1 MAQFVIFDEVNL
13 VAVKSRPRVPLH
25 DRSKPELVTVPNLI
39 DVQVASFKKFIS
51 HGLKEEFSNISPIV
65 AYGGKYELEFL
76 GDYHLD
82 EPEYSFEECQHREI
96 TFSAALRV
104 PVRLV
109 NRETGEITEQT
120 VFMSDIPLMSD
131 TGTFLV
137 NGTERVVVSQFIR
150 SPGVYFRKKPGL
162 TPDRHSFRATVIP
175 NRGAWLEVETDS
187 SQLLYAN
194 INKIRKVPVSTF
206 LGALGFTSDELLEKC
221 GRFDSFVRTI
231 EKHPVPFVDDALIEI
246 YRKLRPG
253 DPVTLDGAKALLHN
267 LFFEPSKF
275 DLGDVGRYRI
285 NRRLDLD
292 VDMGIH
298 VLTRDDILSVVE
310 YTAMLVSGEGI
321 IDDIDHLGNRR
332 VRSVG
337 EQLQKQFRIG
347 LARLERLIKEQLA
360 VKGNDRIV
368 PQHLINIRPLVAVM
382 REFFGSSQL
391 SQFMD
396 QTNPLAEIAHKRR
409 LSALGPGGLTKERA
423 GFEVRDIHPSHYG
436 RICPIETP
444 EGPNAGL
451 IGPLATFAKVNEF
464 GFIETPYVKVE
475 KGVVTNLVDWFTA
488 DSEDRLCIAP
498 WDSPQDASGRLH
510 GPSCVARVNRELQ
523 IVRPEDIQYIGVS
536 PKQLVGVSCGLIP
549 FLEHDDANRALMGAN
564 MQRQAVPLVYPDN
577 PYVGTG
583 LEKSVATDSCVM
595 LRAKSDGKVTAVTG
609 DEIVVKTK
617 DAEDYYVLTKYARSN
632 QNTCRNQ
639 KPIVSI
645 GDHIVKGQ
653 VLADGTSTRDG
664 ELALGRN
671 VLVAFVPW
679 EGYNFEDA
687 IVISERLVQEDVFS
701 SIHIHKYEVDVRAT
715 KLGPEEITWE
725 IPNVG
730 EDSVRNLDENGIIR
744 VGALVKAGDILVGKV
759 TPKGETEPPAEEK
772 LLRAIFG
779 DKARDMRD
787 TSLRVS
793 SGGSGKVIGVR
804 VFSKENKDNLPPG
817 VTCIVRVYVAQIRK
831 VSIGDKMAGR
841 HGNKGVISTILPV
854 QDMPFLPDGTP
865 IDIMLNPLGVPS
877 RMNVGQLF
885 ETLLGMAS
893 HYLGTNFEVQLFD
906 EIFEELASVK
916 AVESKLLEASSIQDN
931 QWISTTGKVCL
942 RDGRSGLP
950 FERDV
955 TVGYMYMVKL
965 IHLVEDKIHA
975 RSTGPYSLVTQQP
988 LGGKAHYG
996 GQRFGEMEVWAL
1008 EAYGAAHT
1016 LQEMLTIKSDDLT
1029 GRARAYESIIKGKVL
1044 SRPGTPESFRVLLR
1058 ELRSIG
1064 LDVRIRSADGSE
1076 VDNR

>member
-1 MAQFVIFDEVNL
+1 
-13 VAVKSRPRVPLH
+13 VADQTRPRVPLH

-39 DVQVASFKKFIS
+39 DIQVGSFKKFIS
-51 HGLKEEFSNISPIV
+51 HGLKEEFKTISPIV

-76 GDYHLD
+76 ETYTLD
-82 EPEYSFEECQHREI
+82 EPEFSFEECQHRE
-96 TFSAALRV
+96 TTYSAALRV
-104 PVRLV
+104 PVRLI

-120 VFMSDIPLMSD
+120 VFMSDIPLMSE

-162 TPDRHSFRATVIP
+162 TPDRVSYRATVIP
-175 NRGAWLEVETDS
+175 NRGAWLEIETDS
-187 SQLLYAN
+187 SSLLYAN

-206 LGALGFTSDELLEKC
+206 LGALGFSTDELMSRC
-221 GRFDSFVRTI
+221 GRFDAFARTV
-231 EKHPVPFVDDALIEI
+231 EKFPVPSMDDALIDI

-253 DPVTLDGAKALLHN
+253 DPVTLEGAKALLNN
-267 LFFEPSKF
+267 LFFESSKY

-285 NRRLDLD
+285 NRRLELS

-298 VLTRDDILSVVE
+298 VLTRDDILAAVE
-310 YTAMLVSGEGI
+310 YTAMLVAGEGVV
-321 IDDIDHLGNRR
+321 DDIDHLGNRR

-337 EQLQKQFRIG
+337 EQLQKQFRVG
-347 LARLERLIKEQLA
+347 LSRLERLIKEQLA

-451 IGPLATFAKVNEF
+451 IGPLATFATINEF
-464 GFIETPYVKVE
+464 GFIETPYVKV
-475 KGVVTNLVDWFTA
+475 KNGVVTSEVDWFTA
-488 DSEDRLCIAP
+488 DSEDRYCIAP
-498 WDSPQDASGRLH
+498 WDSPQDANGQLQ
-510 GPSCVARVNRELQ
+510 GPTCVARVNRELQ
-523 IVRPEDIQYIGVS
+523 IITPEEVQYIGVS

-583 LEKSVATDSCVM
+583 LERVVATDSCV
-595 LRAKSDGKVTAVTG
+595 LLKAKHDGVVTAVTG
-609 DEIVVKTK
+609 EEIVVKTSEG
-617 DAEDYYVLTKYARSN
+617 DDYYILTKYARSN

-639 KPIVSI
+639 RPIVKV
-645 GDHIVKGQ
+645 GDHVIKGQ
-653 VLADGTSTRDG
+653 VLADGTSTRNG

-701 SIHIHKYEVDVRAT
+701 SIHIHKYEIDVRST

-725 IPNVG
+725 LPNVS
-730 EDSVRNLDENGIIR
+730 EDAVRNLDENGIIR

-804 VFSKENKDNLPPG
+804 VFSKDTKDNLPPG

-916 AVESKLLEASSIQDN
+916 AVESKLEAASQIEGN
-931 QWISTTGKVCL
+931 QWISTTGKVSL